1 MENSKLTIQ
10 QVFLPMNR
18 HMTTA
23 YSDKLIYEI
32 FMDPDPRSRS
42 GIRDPDP
49 GSGSGFLKN
58 GDPDPDP
65 DPV

>member
-1 MENSKLTIQ
+1 MKNSKLTIQ

-32 FMDPDPRSRS
+32 FMDPDPRSGS
-42 GIRDPDP
+42 GIRIRDPDP
-49 GSGSGFLKN
+49 VF
-58 GDPDPDP
+58 
-65 DPV
+65 

>member
-1 MENSKLTIQ
+1 MKNSKLTIQ

-32 FMDPDPRSRS
+32 FMDPDPRSGS
-42 GIRDPDP
+42 GIRIRDP

-58 GDPDPDP
+58 GDP
-65 DPV
+65 V